1 MVNLQGIITGVFLF
15 FATGVLVLGGERN
28 LYQKEEEFSK
38 PLIQQEKN
46 VFETPK
52 KFESAVEMSYMTP
65 F

>member
-28 LYQKEEEFSK
+28 LYQKKEEFSK
-38 PLIQQEKN
+38 ALIEQESN
-46 VFETPK
+46 VFKTPK
-52 KFESAVEMSYMTP
+52 KFKSRIEMSYMTP